1 MSDDSGGSGGDEDR
15 RPRWTRAE
23 DAIGTA
29 SGAPPRPASRTG
41 RRGKN
46 VKRQEDS
53 SDDEEEEFCFA
64 GNASEAKPRAPARR
78 TQPPRRRRAGIR
90 GENVEEAPMTD
101 DAAPDATAFHGRN
114 RRRAAAA
121 RRVKS
126 YREASSSSSSSA
138 DTESEADD
146 EEEDDDDDVVVVSAA
161 TAAAYAAAP
170 AAANSKVP
178 SSPSSSTR
186 RHAQRKIEELRSPR
200 TAAAATTMNSNQQ
213 AEGRDPR
220 RRRAQKKDRAH
231 AVGTWVYKAFPP
243 HGTFWGQVY
252 GTRRVRPSKGDAD
265 GEDDGSGDDADE
277 EEMLTVYCVAY
288 EDGDREDMTENEM
301 RTAVRS
307 AGRHKPS
314 PSTVASLAT
323 VVRKYQRGERVP
335 LDENYHQYNIHN
347 NNTSNPP
354 PANNE
359 EKVVLMDC
367 DEEDEP
373 MNADIIVVNAAGS
386 DSDDSSY
393 ATGRAVPRRA
403 ALSSPS
409 KKLKKGAATAATAK
423 ARAHR
428 SDADEPVSNKRKRPE
443 SKKRAASSTTAKRG
457 AVGKRRAGAGKTKN
471 VEGGGNSDDDEGVG
485 KDRGSED
492 LPVITEPQGMFDDMI
507 QRLARGG
514 STFSEYI
521 LPLLQK
527 LSDRPLRLA
536 TMCSGTESPILALDM
551 IQSALKRLF
560 ENDPAL
566 KRILDEKK
574 VSSVLPMEHVFS
586 CEIEPFKQ
594 AYIERNFHP
603 PILFRDI
610 RELKNDKAHT
620 AYGTLVDVPG
630 LGSVDLL
637 VAGTS
642 CVDYSNLNTQR
653 VRTKEAA
660 SLHLVIV
667 HCFSLSFEFRAEN
680 H

>member
-1 MSDDSGGSGGDEDR
+1 
-15 RPRWTRAE
+15 
-23 DAIGTA
+23 
-29 SGAPPRPASRTG
+29 
-41 RRGKN
+41 
-46 VKRQEDS
+46 
-53 SDDEEEEFCFA
+53 
-64 GNASEAKPRAPARR
+64 
-78 TQPPRRRRAGIR
+78 
-90 GENVEEAPMTD
+90 MTD
-101 DAAPDATAFHGRN
+101 EAAPNATATSMALRGRN

-121 RRVKS
+121 REMKS
-126 YREASSSSSSSA
+126 YREASSSSSEA
-138 DTESEADD
+138 EAD
-146 EEEDDDDDVVVVSAA
+146 EVEDDDDVVVLPSA

-170 AAANSKVP
+170 AAAKAKVP
-178 SSPSSSTR
+178 SSPSSSPR
-186 RHAQRKIEELRSPR
+186 RLAQRKIE
-200 TAAAATTMNSNQQ
+200 AATTMNSNRQ

-220 RRRAQKKDRAH
+220 RRRAQTTDLAY

-252 GTRRVRPSKGDAD
+252 GTRRVRPSKDDGD
-265 GEDDGSGDDADE
+265 GEDDGSGDDAE
-277 EEMLTVYCVAY
+277 EEDEMLTVYCVAY
-288 EDGDREDMTENEM
+288 EDGDREDMTESEM

-307 AGRHKPS
+307 ASRHKPS
-314 PSTVASLAT
+314 PSTVANLAA

-335 LDENYHQYNIHN
+335 LDENYHQNNNIHN
-347 NNTSNPP
+347 NNNNNNNSNSNQP
-354 PANNE
+354 PAKKE

-367 DEEDEP
+367 DEEDAP
-373 MNADIIVVNAAGS
+373 MNRDSSEDAENVVVNAAGS

-403 ALSSPS
+403 ASSSPP
-409 KKLKKGAATAATAK
+409 KKLKKGAAATATTAK
-423 ARAHR
+423 ARANR

-443 SKKRAASSTTAKRG
+443 PKKRAASSTTAQRG
-457 AVGKRRAGAGKTKN
+457 AVSKRRAGAGKARN
-471 VEGGGNSDDDEGVG
+471 VEGDGNSDDDGVG
-485 KDRGSED
+485 KVRGSED

-514 STFSEYI
+514 STFSQYL

-574 VSSVLPMEHVFS
+574 VSSVLPMVHVFS

-610 RELKNDKAHT
+610 RELKNDRAHT
-620 AYGTLVDVPG
+620 AYGTLVEVPG

-653 VRTKEAA
+653 VRTSELALGHRAWFLTVLRIPRRKPLTREGRAA
-660 SLHLVIV
+660 K
-667 HCFSLSFEFRAEN
+667 LSWG
-680 H
+680 

>member
-1 MSDDSGGSGGDEDR
+1 V
-15 RPRWTRAE
+15 
-23 DAIGTA
+23 I
-29 SGAPPRPASRTG
+29 
-41 RRGKN
+41 
-46 VKRQEDS
+46 
-53 SDDEEEEFCFA
+53 
-64 GNASEAKPRAPARR
+64 
-78 TQPPRRRRAGIR
+78 
-90 GENVEEAPMTD
+90 
-101 DAAPDATAFHGRN
+101 
-114 RRRAAAA
+114 
-121 RRVKS
+121 S
-126 YREASSSSSSSA
+126 YREASSSSSSA
-138 DTESEADD
+138 DTDTESEAVDD
-146 EEEDDDDDVVVVSAA
+146 DDDDDVVVLPSA
-161 TAAAYAAAP
+161 TAAAAP
-170 AAANSKVP
+170 ASASAKAQ
-178 SSPSSSTR
+178 SSPPLSPQR
-186 RHAQRKIEELRSPR
+186 FVQRKINELLSPS
-200 TAAAATTMNSNQQ
+200 ASATTTWTNLHEGK
-213 AEGRDPR
+213 AEGRDAR
-220 RRRAQKKDRAH
+220 RRRAPPLEEKNNLAY
-231 AVGTWVYKAFPP
+231 AVGTCVYKAFPP

-252 GTRRVRPSKGDAD
+252 GTRRVRPPK
-265 GEDDGSGDDADE
+265 DDGDGASNDDADE
-277 EEMLTVYCVAY
+277 EEELLTVYCVAY
-288 EDGDREDMTENEM
+288 EDGDREDMTEDEM

-307 AGRHKPS
+307 ASRHKPS

-335 LDENYHQYNIHN
+335 LDENYHQNNNIHN
-347 NNTSNPP
+347 NTSNSNPP
-354 PANNE
+354 PVKKE
-359 EKVVLMDC
+359 EEVVLMDC
-367 DEEDEP
+367 DEEDAP
-373 MNADIIVVNAAGS
+373 MNRDSSEDAEIIVVNAARS

-403 ALSSPS
+403 ALSSAP
-409 KKLKKGAATAATAK
+409 KKLKKLAEAATSTTAK
-423 ARAHR
+423 ARATR
-428 SDADEPVSNKRKRPE
+428 GDVVELVSNKRKRTEP
-443 SKKRAASSTTAKRG
+443 KKRAASSTTVQRG
-457 AVGKRRAGAGKTKN
+457 AVGKRRAEAGKAKN
-471 VEGGGNSDDDEGVG
+471 VEGGSNSDDDEGVG
-485 KDRGSED
+485 KDRGIEN

-514 STFSEYI
+514 STFSQYL

-660 SLHLVIV
+660 NLHLAIV
-667 HCFSLSFEFRAEN
+667 HGFSLSFEFRAEK